1 MAPLSN
7 YPQLTRLRNSTREK
21 MVEKE
26 YSYYSTLQN
35 GVEGKT
41 ALSVFNLPIYY
52 RDKCIT
58 PK

>member
-21 MVEKE
+21 MV

-35 GVEGKT
+35 GVEGKRT